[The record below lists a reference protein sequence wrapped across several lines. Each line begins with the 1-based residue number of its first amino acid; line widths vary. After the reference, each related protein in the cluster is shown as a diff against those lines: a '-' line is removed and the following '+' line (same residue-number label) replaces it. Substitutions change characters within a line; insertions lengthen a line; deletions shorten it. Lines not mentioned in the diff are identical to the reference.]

1 MARVFLSALTASI
14 VVSFAL
20 PVSAQ
25 GGKKSSG
32 ASGANV
38 PAVVVSDCGSLQF
51 QDGRMT
57 CSCPAGA
64 TSSGSVWGSGPYTG
78 DSAICRAAVHAG
90 VISAAGG
97 VVDLVQAPGQD
108 SYEASV
114 ANGVT
119 TSGWG
124 SYGESFDF
132 AGITRTPVTATSDLP
147 ACTTMPTGVDLYDC
161 YCEPDGVNKSIW
173 GNDPYT
179 SDSDICTA
187 ARHVGYIDAA
197 DGGDVYVLRLQGLAS
212 YYGDENNGI
221 TSGAWDSY
229 GSSIIFDWNR

>member
-1 MARVFLSALTASI
+1 MTRVLSLVSATFLM
-14 VVSFAL
+14 VVFSV
-20 PVSAQ
+20 PVFAQ
-25 GGKKSSG
+25 GGKKSSASSVGPEPVRVVAECG
-32 ASGANV
+32 ALA
-38 PAVVVSDCGSLQF
+38 F
-51 QDGRMT
+51 QDGRMA

-64 TSSGSVWGSGPYTG
+64 TASGSVWGSGPYTG

-90 VISAAGG
+90 VIGAQGG
-97 VVDLVQAPGQD
+97 VVNLTQAPGQD
-108 SYEASV
+108 AYEASV

-124 SYGESFDF
+124 SYGDSFDF
-132 AGITRTPVTATSDLP
+132 AGVTRTPVTATSDMPL
-147 ACTTMPTGVDLYDC
+147 CTTMPTGVDLYDC
-161 YCEPDGVNKSIW
+161 YCEPNGVDRSVW

-179 SDSDICTA
+179 ADSDICTA

-221 TSGAWDSY
+221 TSGDWDSF